1 MWHLHVSSNGDSCS
15 QFLIGWPQWS
25 RVSLIRKSEFVFIN
39 WVHFCSF
46 FSAFFKY
53 QSGNHVLPLPLLK
66 LWWFHLNWEICYT
79 CMYEF
84 ILIYQMC
91 MTMCYQVSLNCR
103 PRFYKGNF
111 KKKLFPFD
119 LLWRLKTWKNKSI
132 QVSMCKLCQLLS

>member
-1 MWHLHVSSNGDSCS
+1 MPILSVTEELNLFLAIRTEGGLLREESRVNSKRYITDHNMWHVHVSSNGDSCS

-84 ILIYQMC
+84 IL
-91 MTMCYQVSLNCR
+91 N
-103 PRFYKGNF
+103 
-111 KKKLFPFD
+111 
-119 LLWRLKTWKNKSI
+119 
-132 QVSMCKLCQLLS
+132 LSDVYDNVLSSFLEL